1 MNTFR
6 CLASGRGPFL
16 HSQFGALNFPLRYA
30 FPAAGMFLMVPRL
43 YCVSLR
49 FSSSCQFLPLSPSIS
64 FHVWLR
70 NYSLGTLIDLQ
81 GISSG
86 IENTNYFVTTSHGKY
101 VLTLF
106 EKLTSS
112 DLPYYLNLMA
122 YLSRHGIP
130 CPSPVAD
137 LDNKFLGELNG
148 KPASIVT
155 CLPGKSQEYPTPSAL
170 RGSGGASG
178 EHASVRAVLSGK
190 NGEFARTKMVENCR
204 TGTSCRFSPRR
215 RQTVL
220 KEELRFQSSYRFEN
234 LPRGVIHAD
243 LFRDN
248 VLFNDGAIGGVIDF
262 YFACNDVLLYDLAIT
277 ANDWCLDENGELDAG
292 RTLSLLEAYHAP
304 ARLRILERNAWPVM
318 LRAAALRFWLSRLHD
333 FHLPRAG
340 ELTHVKDPG
349 SLHAHI
355 EESCGFSPRTGRGL
369 GLSRQV
375 RQVKP

>member
-1 MNTFR
+1 MSVFTTVTPYQ
-6 CLASGRGPFL
+6 LSG
-16 HSQFGALNFPLRYA
+16 
-30 FPAAGMFLMVPRL
+30 
-43 YCVSLR
+43 
-49 FSSSCQFLPLSPSIS
+49 
-64 FHVWLR
+64 WLK
-70 NYSLGTLIDLQ
+70 NYSIGTLVDLQ

-137 LDNKFLGELNG
+137 LSNKFLGELNG

-155 CLPGKSQEYPTPSAL
+155 CLPGKSREYPGSVQCAEVGELLANMHLCGLSYPEKMENL
-170 RGSGGASG
+170 RGPKWWKA
-178 EHASVRAVLSGK
+178 AALAVMPFLTM
-190 NGEFARTKMVENCR
+190 EEAAI
-204 TGTSCRFSPRR
+204 
-215 RQTVL
+215 L
-220 KEELRFQSSYRFEN
+220 KEELRFQLSYRLED

-248 VLFNDGAIGGVIDF
+248 VLFNDGALGGVIDF

-277 ANDWCLDENGELDAG
+277 ANDWCLDKNGELDAE
-292 RTLSLLEAYHAP
+292 RTSSLLEAYHRTRP
-304 ARLRILERNAWPVM
+304 LIDTERSAWPVM

-333 FHLPRAG
+333 YHLPRMG
-340 ELTHVKDPG
+340 ELTHVKDPAHFMHI
-349 SLHAHI
+349 LKNHAAAH
-355 EESCGFSPRTGRGL
+355 SQL
-369 GLSRQV
+369 AKV
-375 RQVKP
+375 WV